1 MKISGF
7 TFIKNATKLY
17 IPLKE
22 SILSVLPL
30 VDEFVIAVG
39 DNDADD
45 TTLEVIKSIDSTK
58 IKLINT
64 VWDVKKYSKNTE
76 FAHQTDIAKEACSG
90 DWLIYIQ
97 ADEAIH
103 QNDFPI
109 IKSAMEK
116 YHTDEEVE
124 GLLFKY
130 RHFWGDYNHFHHSH
144 TWYPREIRII
154 KNKPEIHSWR
164 DAQSFRKF
172 EGEFGYQPEDYN
184 SEDSQKLNVVLI
196 DAYIYHYGYV
206 RPPEMMSYKSQ
217 VMNRS
222 YHGKQKADWKF
233 KNDPKVFDYGPLDK
247 LSVFKGS
254 HPESMKSWINKF
266 DWEDKLQMTGKR
278 NPNRPMHKHEK
289 LKYRLATW
297 IEQNLLG
304 GRLIGGFK
312 NYNLLKNK

>member
-17 IPLKE
+17 IPIKE

-39 DNDADD
+39 DCAEDD
-45 TTLEVIKSIDSTK
+45 TTRELIESIDSDK
-58 IKLINT
+58 IKIIDT
-64 VWDVKKYSKNTE
+64 VWDVLKYPRNTE
-76 FAHQTDIAKEACSG
+76 FAHQTDIAKEQCTG

-103 QNDFPI
+103 EDEFNV
-109 IKSAMEK
+109 IKSAMNK
-116 YHTDEEVE
+116 YWKDDSID
-124 GLLFKY
+124 GLLFNY

-154 KNKPEIHSWR
+154 KNQPEIHSWR

-172 EGEFGYQPEDYN
+172 KGEFNYQPEEYN
-184 SEDSQKLNVVLI
+184 SENSTKLNVVLI

-206 RPPEMMSYKSQ
+206 RPPEMMGYKSQ

-222 YHGKQKADWKF
+222 YHGKKKADIKF

-247 LSVFKGS
+247 LSSFEGT
-254 HPESMKSWINKF
+254 HPEVMREWKSKF
-266 DWEDKLQMTGKR
+266 DWQNKLQMTGKR
-278 NPNRPMHKHEK
+278 NPNRPIHKHEK
-289 LKYRLATW
+289 LKYRVTTW
-297 IEQNLLG
+297 VEQNLLG